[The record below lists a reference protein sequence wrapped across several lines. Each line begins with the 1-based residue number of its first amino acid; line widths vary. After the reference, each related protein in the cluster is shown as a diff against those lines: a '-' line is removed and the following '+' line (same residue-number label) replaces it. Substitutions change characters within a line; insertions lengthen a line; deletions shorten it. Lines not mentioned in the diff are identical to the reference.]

1 MTKGTTTGVSVA
13 LRTFSSG
20 VASGGNSSCHS
31 LLGSGWAFWRPDDRV
46 GLTVVGLTVPG
57 RWPDRPEQATTMS
70 DAVSSRSHRVRFID
84 E

>member
-13 LRTFSSG
+13 FKTFSSG

-31 LLGSGWAFWRPDDRV
+31 LLGSGWAFWRPDDGV

-57 RWPDRPEQATTMS
+57 RWPEAEQATTTS

-84 E
+84 D